1 MYEKAVS
8 KFNEAAMKE
17 PLDII
22 FNSFIMVIA
31 AFIESKAYDEA
42 EETINYAKNHFPDK
56 SDAFT
61 EAERMI
67 RDVNWCPD
75 YANQYLVQ

>member
-1 MYEKAVS
+1 
-8 KFNEAAMKE
+8 
-17 PLDII
+17 
-22 FNSFIMVIA
+22 MVIA

-67 RDVNWCPD
+67 RDDNWCPD